1 MLQKLLDKGAGD
13 DAEYGGSLSNHLPMA
28 LVALK
33 RLGAS
38 DIRLAAFA
46 RNYRRAKKLPAAPP
60 AAAWPGG
67 EAWASRFG
75 KRSAWPAYRALFAQ
89 WLVIEGGAAVVTQA
103 LPALMPGCGA
113 AAFHGLIRTAYAL
126 QVGHAGELADG
137 LAYWACRHLRL
148 GERPHGRQA
157 DPAKLLGEL
166 VAAFADQPPPRSR
179 LILDRMLEAATAP
192 PAAPTFARIT
202 QRLKVG
208 DATLAALARQAAR
221 VYAGSGNFTA
231 LHLVT
236 SAHALRVIL
245 PLADEPLAA
254 VGDYWVPYAAGVL
267 ASKVALDKLEPA
279 PAPRPWPELV
289 AAAVSSDDDHLIKIV
304 DSCRE
309 EERVYGGDD
318 WQRAATRAVIDS

>member
-13 DAEYGGSLSNHLPMA
+13 DAEYGGDLSNHLPMA

-38 DIRLAAFA
+38 DTRLAAFA
-46 RNYRRAKKLPAAPP
+46 RSYRRQKKLPAAPP
-60 AAAWPGG
+60 AAAWPAG
-67 EAWASRFG
+67 EAWASHFG
-75 KRSAWPAYRALFAQ
+75 DRSAWPAYRALFAQ

-137 LAYWACRHLRL
+137 LAYWACRHLRF
-148 GERPHGRQA
+148 GERPQGRQA

-166 VAAFADQPPPRSR
+166 VAALAGQPPVRSR
-179 LILDRMLEAATAP
+179 LILERMLAAASAP
-192 PAAPTFARIT
+192 STAPTFARIT
-202 QRLKVG
+202 QRLKVS
-208 DATLAALARQAAR
+208 DTTLAMLARQAAK

-245 PLADEPLAA
+245 PLANEPLDA
-254 VGDYWVPYAAGVL
+254 VGDYWVAYAAGVL
-267 ASKVALDKLEPA
+267 ASKVALDQLDAAPEPL
-279 PAPRPWPELV
+279 PWPELV
-289 AAAVSSDDDHLIKIV
+289 AAAVASDDDHLIKIV

-309 EERVYGGDD
+309 EERAYGGDD
-318 WQRAATRAVIDS
+318 WQRAATRAVSAA